1 MTAGTYNFTLEQG
14 TTFRRDFIYK
24 DANGAIVNLTGYSA
38 RMQIRQ
44 FKESEDKL
52 IEATSANGKLAI
64 VGAQGKV
71 SLTLSPADTNNVKFS
86 QGVYDLEIES
96 SGGEVTRLLQ
106 GVVTFDKQ
114 VTR

>member
-1 MTAGTYNFTLEQG
+1 MTAGIYDFTLEQG
-14 TTFRRDFIYK
+14 STFTRDFIYK
-24 DANGAIVNLTGYSA
+24 DANGAVVNLTGYSA

-44 FKESEDKL
+44 FKESEEKL
-52 IEATSANGKLAI
+52 FEATTANGKLVIA
-64 VGAQGKV
+64 GALGKIT
-71 SLTLSPADTNNVKFS
+71 LTIQPSDTNTVKFS

-96 SGGEVTRLLQ
+96 AGGVVTRLLQ

>member
-1 MTAGTYNFTLEQG
+1 MTAGTYDFTLEQG
-14 TTFRRDFIYK
+14 STFTRDFIYK
-24 DANGAIVNLTGYSA
+24 DANGAVVNLSGYTA

-44 FKESEDKL
+44 FKESEEKL
-52 IEATSANGKLAI
+52 IEATTANGKLVI
-64 VGAQGKV
+64 SGTLGQI
-71 SLTLSPADTNNVKFS
+71 SLTILPSDTNSVKFA

-96 SGGEVTRLLQ
+96 PGGVVTRIIQ